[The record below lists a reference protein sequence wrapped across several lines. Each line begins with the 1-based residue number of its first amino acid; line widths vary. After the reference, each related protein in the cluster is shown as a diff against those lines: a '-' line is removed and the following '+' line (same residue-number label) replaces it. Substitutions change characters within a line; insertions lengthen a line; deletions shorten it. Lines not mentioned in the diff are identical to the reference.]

1 MSGFIKVDFQ
11 LKFKDKGYRGLLK
24 KLQTFL
30 KYSATVG
37 VHQSDGKKRVARRY
51 TAMSSGKSRISGRS
65 SIMTIAKLAYQNEFG
80 ATIRIK
86 PRYRT
91 ASSTVSKTYNTL
103 TQKIST
109 KTTSRYSALRNANE
123 QGYLLLDKSGKF
135 VAYFKPNSKI
145 RIPERSFI
153 RKVIKDN
160 DPKVEAVISDIL
172 QNTFIKGG
180 YTSHKAIE
188 KVAKIIQYK
197 IKNNIKNSSPKNH
210 PLTVKAKG
218 KNSPLVDEQD
228 RITNAIKYKIYKNA
242 FIQDSK
248 SNIQYRYQTSRVLNK
263 LLASANQYN
272 QIVPQTTT
280 TTNVFNYKTFN
291 PNL

>member
-1 MSGFIKVDFQ
+1 MSGFIKIDFE

-51 TAMSSGKSRISGRS
+51 TSMSSGKSRISGRS
-65 SIMTIAKLAYQNEFG
+65 SKMTIAKLAYQNEFG
-80 ATIRIK
+80 ATIKIR
-86 PRYRT
+86 PRYKNI
-91 ASSTVSKTYNTL
+91 STTTTKTLNTL
-103 TQKIST
+103 KQKITIKT
-109 KTTSRYSALRNANE
+109 KSRRSVLRSANE

-153 RKVIKDN
+153 RKVIKEN
-160 DPKVEAVISDIL
+160 DPKTEVIISEIL
-172 QNTFIKGG
+172 NNTFIKGG
-180 YTSHKAIE
+180 YTAHQAIE

-197 IKNNIKNSSPKNH
+197 VKNNIKNSSPKNH

-228 RITNAIKYKIYKNA
+228 RISNAIKYKIYKNA
-242 FIQDSK
+242 FVQGSK

-263 LLASANQYN
+263 LLKSSKQYEK
-272 QIVPQTTT
+272 IMPQNSTTS
-280 TTNVFNYKTFN
+280 NIFNYKALN